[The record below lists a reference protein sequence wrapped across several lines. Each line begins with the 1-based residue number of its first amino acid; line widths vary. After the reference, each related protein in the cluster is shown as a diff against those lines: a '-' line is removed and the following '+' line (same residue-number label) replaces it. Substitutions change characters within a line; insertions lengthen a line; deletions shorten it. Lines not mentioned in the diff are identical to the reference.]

1 MNHNVKR
8 SLTLAAALLALQ
20 TGGTMMET
28 TYGWIAPI
36 AAPTAEA
43 AKVKADKDGYVP
55 KVDAVQPQEKV
66 DLAKLAVPDVSAAD
80 PKATPK
86 TQALLKY
93 LGAVAGSDQ
102 ILYGHQ
108 NDMHRKVGKQ
118 LPSDSD
124 TYDITGDYP
133 AIVGMDG
140 LALTGN
146 ELELTDEERAAGL
159 TLPKKLAQVA
169 IKADKEGAIVSMSCH
184 MPNFA
189 EVAQRARLA
198 DGSYDYGGYS
208 PDHTD
213 GNVVQRILPGGNL
226 NEVFNGYLDLVAEFD
241 GYLQDADVP
250 LLFRPFHENTGSW
263 FWWGAGHC
271 TPSEF
276 RQLFQYTE
284 TYLQKKGLHNILYV
298 YSPGGAELKSE
309 GDYGLTYPGNPY
321 VDILGFDMYQRD
333 PERGDGFLEEDF
345 PSVLGIVEHFAASHH
360 KVAAVTE
367 TGMLVGKSAMAKKH
381 NGYKNW
387 FTDAMNV
394 MRKYKMAYFLTWSN
408 FDETN
413 FDQPYMVDETRGHEM
428 INEFIDFYN
437 APASVFAKQ
446 NADYTTLE

>member
-28 TYGWIAPI
+28 TYGWIASI

-55 KVDAVQPQEKV
+55 KVEAVQPQEKV

-189 EVAQRARLA
+189 EVAQRARERLC
-198 DGSYDYGGYS
+198 
-208 PDHTD
+208 
-213 GNVVQRILPGGNL
+213 
-226 NEVFNGYLDLVAEFD
+226 EAE
-241 GYLQDADVP
+241 
-250 LLFRPFHENTGSW
+250 
-263 FWWGAGHC
+263 C
-271 TPSEF
+271 
-276 RQLFQYTE
+276 
-284 TYLQKKGLHNILYV
+284 GLHDAGM
-298 YSPGGAELKSE
+298 SC
-309 GDYGLTYPGNPY
+309 
-321 VDILGFDMYQRD
+321 
-333 PERGDGFLEEDF
+333 
-345 PSVLGIVEHFAASHH
+345 SV
-360 KVAAVTE
+360 
-367 TGMLVGKSAMAKKH
+367 
-381 NGYKNW
+381 
-387 FTDAMNV
+387 
-394 MRKYKMAYFLTWSN
+394 
-408 FDETN
+408 
-413 FDQPYMVDETRGHEM
+413 
-428 INEFIDFYN
+428 
-437 APASVFAKQ
+437 
-446 NADYTTLE
+446 